1 MSRWLKTGV
10 LTAVAL
16 LVWVMVAVPV
26 FAGSGVTAGAR
37 PAPGGETARSVA
49 RESAQ
54 SAPSSFQEVAAS
66 FTATPTTG
74 GLGDALEA
82 SRTTFS
88 TSEAIEFN
96 GVLFESGLAGTS
108 ANLQLYLFDQAG
120 KLVTGTFFV
129 NEILAPDDR
138 TGFFIQLSP
147 GSVPA
152 GRLKWVM
159 AIFDAFGNLFV
170 TPFQA
175 LNVQ

>member
-1 MSRWLKTGV
+1 MTTGV
-10 LTAVAL
+10 VMPVTLF
-16 LVWVMVAVPV
+16 VWAMVAVPV

-37 PAPGGETARSVA
+37 SATGGGIARSIPD
-49 RESAQ
+49 ESAQ
-54 SAPSSFQEVAAS
+54 SLPSSFQEVTAS

-74 GLGDALEA
+74 GLGDAVEA

-96 GVLFESGLAGTS
+96 GVLFESGLAETR
-108 ANLQLYLFDQAG
+108 ANLQLYLFNQAG
-120 KLVTGTFFV
+120 RLVTPPFLVDGV
-129 NEILAPDDR
+129 LAPDDR
-138 TGFFIQLSP
+138 TGFFIQLGA

-159 AIFDAFGNLFV
+159 AIFDDFGNLFV

>member
-1 MSRWLKTGV
+1 MRRWLTTGV
-10 LTAVAL
+10 VMAVTL
-16 LVWVMVAVPV
+16 FVWAMVAVPV

-37 PAPGGETARSVA
+37 SAAGGGTARSIPD
-49 RESAQ
+49 ESAQ
-54 SAPSSFQEVAAS
+54 SAPSSFQEVTAS

-88 TSEAIEFN
+88 TSEEIEFN
-96 GVLFESGLAGTS
+96 GVLFESGLAETS

-120 KLVTGTFFV
+120 KLVTATFFV
-129 NEILAPDDR
+129 NGILAPDDR